1 MGSACGGKAGSQ
13 RLQRGLQPSG
23 VCFEGLSG
31 KWEHMWRIRHDSN
44 HDDDGRDERSH
55 FSILGSP
62 CMESRVNLVETQAE
76 MRGCDR
82 IEQISPLNVIDVNKV
97 KPSSLSSS
105 SLASKSSLL
114 MTFLQIMSLTLLLSR
129 QWRPCS
135 GFRTS
140 LHHHPHNSPHRN
152 PTTPRRVCPCCSRS
166 AICFNKTLNYAGIL
180 E

>member
-1 MGSACGGKAGSQ
+1 MTNII
-13 RLQRGLQPSG
+13 LQLFSG
-23 VCFEGLSG
+23 YHIDATGFSG
-31 KWEHMWRIRHDSN
+31 HDST